1 MYSAKDIAAYVV
13 WRENGCDR
21 SVNNLRLQKLLY
33 FIQAQF
39 LVDTGGPC
47 FDDEM
52 QAWDI
57 GPVVPSV
64 YHEYKYFGSSSIPL
78 HVIAPFILGCCGD
91 MELIDHILDRCAEYR
106 TSDLMYI
113 THRQTPWMEARR
125 RWPDHVILN
134 QDIRRFFEG

>member
-1 MYSAKDIAAYVV
+1 MYSAKDIATYVV
-13 WRENGCDR
+13 WRENMCGR
-21 SVNNLRLQKLLY
+21 GVNNLRLQKLLY

-39 LVDTGGPC
+39 LVDTGEPC

-78 HVIAPFILGCCGD
+78 RAVTTFILGGCGD
-91 MELIDHILDRCAEYR
+91 VDLIDHILDRCAEYR

-113 THRQTPWMEARR
+113 TQRQTPWIEARR
-125 RWPDHVILN
+125 RYPECKMLPRDIL
-134 QDIRRFFEG
+134 DFFKE